1 MLAPIMP
8 GGLVCGYNATQNFPV
23 LYVPNLQA
31 AVDPITDY
39 FNYGMCAKS
48 CPGSAGASVECYD
61 QAECDKYTVY
71 ETNQA
76 LDYCLPTAQAIADLA
91 TPQSGGSFDSSNY
104 FVSMYE
110 SRWVVLV
117 SIFISLFVALI
128 YIKLMDW
135 FAVYIAWITIVVI
148 EVSLACLGYF
158 AYAYSSLIED
168 NHGGESTS
176 QSTSLFWIGITC
188 WILASLYALM
198 MCCNMRSL
206 RISIAVIETAA
217 DFFADT
223 KRIAF
228 VPLLYFCVWCGIFVF
243 WLWGLAGVASITD
256 SEITVT
262 SVQFQQKDV
271 HRGENTNWLIAGM
284 VMGMVW
290 VSMFLLACNEF
301 AIICASVTWYFSRK
315 DIPDDDG
322 IPGDADVWKGFVWTF
337 RYNCGTLALGS
348 FILTIVWLIR
358 AIFEY
363 IGEKVHDASAGNK
376 CTECLL
382 CCIRCCLDCFDRFI
396 RYLNRNAYIY
406 CAIAS
411 ESFCPSALHSFLLI
425 LKNMAKFAFVEN
437 IADAFMFLAKT
448 FIAVLTTLAGYSL
461 LPVMTDIRVDP
472 VLPCCFIFAFAY
484 LVACQFI
491 SIFDVSA
498 NTILQCYLF
507 DADIAGSAG
516 LDMRHVPKS
525 LVKFLQLQGDSGAQ
539 VNAST
544 KLIDNNGMM

>member
-1 MLAPIMP
+1 MP
-8 GGLVCGYNATQNFPV
+8 RGIVCGFGNATDYPV
-23 LYVPNLQA
+23 LYVPNLAA

-39 FNYGMCAKS
+39 FNFGMCAKA
-48 CPGSAGASVECYD
+48 CPETFGATVDCLFQPDCDLYAD
-61 QAECDKYTVY
+61 QVY
-71 ETNQA
+71 PTNQV
-76 LDYCLPTAQAIADLA
+76 LDYCLPTAQAIANLS
-91 TPQSGGSFDSSNY
+91 TPTSGSGDIYDTSNY

-110 SRWVVLV
+110 SRWVVFAC
-117 SIFISLFVALI
+117 IFISLFVALI

-148 EVSLACLGYF
+148 EVALALLGYF
-158 AYAYSSLIED
+158 AYNFSNTIEV
-168 NHGGESTS
+168 NHGNESTS

-188 WILASLYALM
+188 WVLAILYALM

-228 VPLLYFCVWCGIFVF
+228 VPLMYFCVWVGIFIF
-243 WLWGLAGVASITD
+243 WLWSLVGVASITD
-256 SEITVT
+256 GGITVS
-262 SVQFQQKDV
+262 SVQFQQKDIN
-271 HRGENTNWLIAGM
+271 RGENTNWLIAGM
-284 VMGMVW
+284 VLGMVW
-290 VSMFLLACNEF
+290 VSMFILACNEF

-322 IPGDADVWKGFVWTF
+322 IPGDADVWKGFYWTF

-363 IGEKVHDASAGNK
+363 IGEKVHDASGGNK

-382 CCIRCCLDCFDRFI
+382 SCTRCCLDCFDRFI

-425 LKNMAKFAFVEN
+425 LKNMAKFHFVEN

-461 LPVMTDIRVDP
+461 LPLMTDVTVDP

-507 DADIAGSAG
+507 DADIAAHSG

-525 LVKFLQLQGDSGAQ
+525 LVKFL
-539 VNAST
+539 
-544 KLIDNNGMM
+544 